1 MLTWRCVCRTQT
13 YTAYVNNFTTSNKA
27 LSELI
32 KSNAKLQKFIQDTY
46 ERLNAEFVKEAG
58 EEKMSDNQTQVDL
71 RGLLIMVP
79 NIPFIPCIPSEF
91 VWSIFIDLLF
101 KC

>member
-1 MLTWRCVCRTQT
+1 LLTWRCVYRTQT

-71 RGLLIMVP
+71 RGLLIMVL
-79 NIPFIPCIPSEF
+79 NIPFIPRIPSEF
-91 VWSIFIDLLF
+91 VWSIY
-101 KC
+101 